1 MEAGTRSEVKAFIKK
16 RTGNRKRGNR
26 KITGTEGGR
35 NKGYGY
41 AGWTQLFLSEIFLL
55 YAA

>member
-16 RTGNRKRGNR
+16 GRVTVNGDR